1 MVVRQE
7 VEAVEEVVTE
17 GDAKVVLQTRLFF
30 SNKLVYQLHNLI
42 IVG

>member
-1 MVVRQE
+1 MRQE

-17 GDAKVVLQTRLFF
+17 GDAKVVLETRLFLNNEIF
-30 SNKLVYQLHNLI
+30 YQLHNLI

>member
-1 MVVRQE
+1 MRQE

-30 SNKLVYQLHNLI
+30 FCDKLVYQLHNLI

>member
-1 MVVRQE
+1 MRQE

-17 GDAKVVLQTRLFF
+17 GDAKVVPQTRLFF
-30 SNKLVYQLHNLI
+30 SNEIVLNQLHNLI

>member
-1 MVVRQE
+1 MRQE

-30 SNKLVYQLHNLI
+30 FSNELVYQLHNLI

>member
-30 SNKLVYQLHNLI
+30 SAMNLFI
-42 IVG
+42 SSTI